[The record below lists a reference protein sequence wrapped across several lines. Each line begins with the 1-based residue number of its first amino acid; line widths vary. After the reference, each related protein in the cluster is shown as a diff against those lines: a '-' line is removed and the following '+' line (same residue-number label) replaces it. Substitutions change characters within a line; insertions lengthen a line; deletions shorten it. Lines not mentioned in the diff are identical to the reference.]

1 MDINGLVNM
10 VSALKN
16 DDKNIGEFKNSPV
29 AFVEKFLG
37 VDLPDDQVNALI
49 AGVSKNFLGKS
60 EGSTLGS
67 MLGGLLGGDEDAQ
80 TNALLGS
87 GENAQANAV
96 DSKGVD
102 FGALIG
108 KIASSKLDVNGDGKV
123 DINDLG
129 GFLGKLLG
137 GGAQGDTQK
146 EGEAGLSLGSLLN
159 TFKI

>member
-29 AFVEKFLG
+29 SFVEKFLG

-49 AGVSKNFLGKS
+49 A
-60 EGSTLGS
+60 
-67 MLGGLLGGDEDAQ
+67 GGDEDAQ

-146 EGEAGLSLGSLLN
+146 EGEAGLSLGNLLN